1 MKLFF
6 RVRKPPTQ
14 GFKGLKELT
23 RNIGEEEGNGL
34 EFKKDD
40 QMTSKKLLVLD
51 GTDEDD
57 VLSVCLFLCGCGTI
71 VGYKGKHTALI
82 STLDTQ
88 ILRMLHF
95 PR

>member
-1 MKLFF
+1 
-6 RVRKPPTQ
+6 
-14 GFKGLKELT
+14 
-23 RNIGEEEGNGL
+23 
-34 EFKKDD
+34 
-40 QMTSKKLLVLD
+40 MTSKKLLVLD

-82 STLDTQ
+82 LTLDTQ
-88 ILRMLHF
+88 IRRMLHF